1 MTPVGPDW
9 SSALDDWERF
19 LDDLEGALDSGE
31 WERHAERPPWAP
43 PGDVTGELDAAGEAR
58 ALALADRAGRL
69 RERLDRAIRATAAE
83 IGEGRR
89 KGAAASAYARQQRR
103 R

>member
-1 MTPVGPDW
+1 MTASVIDW
-9 SSALDDWERF
+9 TAALDEWESF
-19 LDDLEGALDSGE
+19 LDELEGALDSGE
-31 WERHAERPPWAP
+31 WEAHAERPPWAP
-43 PGDVTGELDAAGEAR
+43 PGDVIGELGPEGEAR

-69 RERLDRAIRATAAE
+69 RERLDRALRATAAE

-89 KGAAASAYARQQRR
+89 KGAAVSAYARQQRR